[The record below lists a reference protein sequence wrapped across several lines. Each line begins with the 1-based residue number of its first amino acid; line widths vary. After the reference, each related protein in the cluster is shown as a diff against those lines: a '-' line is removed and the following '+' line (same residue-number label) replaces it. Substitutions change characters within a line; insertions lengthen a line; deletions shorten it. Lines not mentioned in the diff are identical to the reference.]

1 VTARGKSRKRALD
14 ILFEAEVRSVAIPDV
29 LGERI
34 GSAHPPLNEYVS
46 TLVEGVVARKS
57 EIDQLLAA
65 NTGDWP
71 LERMPIV
78 DRNVARIAV
87 YELLAGQVPTGVVL
101 SEAVELVSD
110 LSTDESPKFL
120 NGLLARIAQTL
131 PESVA
136 TTNELD

>member
-1 VTARGKSRKRALD
+1 M
-14 ILFEAEVRSVAIPDV
+14 
-29 LGERI
+29 
-34 GSAHPPLNEYVS
+34 
-46 TLVEGVVARKS
+46 VARKS